1 MVLDIFETFILFNY
15 PGVLLKQVNLMHKK
29 INYQRFF
36 YCLNYGTICE
46 SSIDNQ
52 EKNKH
57 KPPII

>member
-1 MVLDIFETFILFNY
+1 M
-15 PGVLLKQVNLMHKK
+15 NLMHKK
-29 INYQRFF
+29 INNQRFF

-57 KPPII
+57 KPPIIWD